1 LRLQALQVAGQ
12 MGPLGFAGL
21 GPALAAGV
29 AATVLFQLKVSSFQS
44 QLRQV
49 AFKLQAFA
57 FATQ

>member
-1 LRLQALQVAGQ
+1 

-44 QLRQV
+44 QLPQV
-49 AFKLQAFA
+49 AFKLQEVA

>member
-1 LRLQALQVAGQ
+1 
-12 MGPLGFAGL
+12 MGLLGFAGL

-49 AFKLQAFA
+49 AFKLQEVAFV
-57 FATQ
+57 TR